1 MTFRSAAWSV
11 GVSTA
16 VWLMACGGAPP
27 LAAPAKPGPAAAP
40 PSAPSKAAQSAAPAS
55 TAAPV
60 ATGAPAK
67 TAADHHRDFMS
78 GCAKKAVNSPDYCEC
93 AWGEFRKAFTDDEMS
108 AGDMPAPKL
117 DKVKAQVIGACAS
130 KIPEES
136 VKDGFA
142 KGCVGQNADM
152 KPYCDCTW
160 TEFRK
165 RFSAAEIGDEG
176 TVASDRF
183 VAARVPVVKVCGNKM
198 PESVSKDAF
207 MKGCAKAEAATSFC
221 GCAWKELRKQ
231 ASPAEIE
238 SGTFD
243 QKSVFGQVEKSC
255 GKLRPPKGNP

>member
-1 MTFRSAAWSV
+1 MTFRSAAWFV

-27 LAAPAKPGPAAAP
+27 PTALAKPGPGSEVVP
-40 PSAPSKAAQSAAPAS
+40 PRAVQSAAPAS

-60 ATGAPAK
+60 ASGAPAK

-93 AWGEFRKAFTDDEMS
+93 AWGEFRKAFTDEEMS

-130 KIPEES
+130 KIPEET

-142 KGCVGQNADM
+142 KGCVGKNSDM

-165 RFSAAEIGDEG
+165 RFSAAELGDEG

-255 GKLRPPKGNP
+255 GKLRPAKANP